1 MITEPISMFLRSA
14 LYKRTALADLKKI
27 QRLTP
32 ALQNEIAANV
42 AAFINLASVS
52 SDEAFLYDFL
62 ATATQQRHA
71 ATAAGATSI
80 ADARLA
86 AASLSESWCG
96 AKLAAGK
103 RQISVPLL
111 KSRKQLSN
119 SVQGHQHHNN
129 NPLGR
134 LACGLHPKA
143 RRALGLPCP
152 QCGMRARAI
161 KLLGARTT
169 ILLKTKGPALASP
182 FSPR

>member
-27 QRLTP
+27 QQLTP

-52 SDEAFLYDFL
+52 SSEAFLYDFL

-80 ADARLA
+80 ADGLA
-86 AASLSESWCG
+86 AAALSESWCR

-103 RQISVPLL
+103 RQISV
-111 KSRKQLSN
+111 SAATAITQAIE
-119 SVQGHQHHNN
+119 QF
-129 NPLGR
+129 
-134 LACGLHPKA
+134 CT
-143 RRALGLPCP
+143 RASTPP
-152 QCGMRARAI
+152 
-161 KLLGARTT
+161 
-169 ILLKTKGPALASP
+169 
-182 FSPR
+182 

>member
-42 AAFINLASVS
+42 AAFINLASVTS
-52 SDEAFLYDFL
+52 NEAFLYDFL

-86 AASLSESWCG
+86 AAALSESWCG

-103 RQISVPLL
+103 RQISVGAATEIT
-111 KSRKQLSN
+111 QAIE
-119 SVQGHQHHNN
+119 QF
-129 NPLGR
+129 
-134 LACGLHPKA
+134 C
-143 RRALGLPCP
+143 
-152 QCGMRARAI
+152 ARASTP
-161 KLLGARTT
+161 K
-169 ILLKTKGPALASP
+169 
-182 FSPR
+182 